1 MVERPSSRSGPLPLI
16 ILLLLACVGTLVLN
30 QPSQSPIL
38 TPEYAAA
45 PMPMLDDPEAE
56 TSEWEETVNAM
67 SAAIAHRKC
76 RQLAEYYSQTGG
88 SRVVVTSVTDLGNGL
103 YRCKF
108 LGETQGYDDEQP

>member
-1 MVERPSSRSGPLPLI
+1 MVERPNSSSGPLPLI
-16 ILLLLACVGTLVLN
+16 IFLLLAAVGTLIFN
-30 QPSQSPIL
+30 QPAAPPIL
-38 TPEYAAA
+38 NPQHTA
-45 PMPMLDDPEAE
+45 PTPMLDDPEAE
-56 TSEWEETVNAM
+56 TSEWEETINAM

-108 LGETQGYDDEQP
+108 LGETQGYDEEQP

>member
-1 MVERPSSRSGPLPLI
+1 MVARPSSGSNALPLI
-16 ILLLLACVGTLVLN
+16 ILLLIAAVGTLVLN
-30 QPSQSPIL
+30 QPSHSPSL
-38 TPEYAAA
+38 TPEYAA

-67 SAAIAHRKC
+67 SAAIANRKC
-76 RQLAEYYSQTGG
+76 RMLADYYSQTGG
-88 SRVVVTSVTDLGNGL
+88 SRVIVTSVTDLGNGL